1 MEAST
6 YYASKKTWEKLDDAQ
21 RAAVQAAV
29 DRAAASFTEWARAN
43 DEGYIAKIK
52 EAGWEVLDLT
62 DAERGALADHIKA
75 NVWPAV
81 EEMVGKD
88 VIDRLREDK

>member
-1 MEAST
+1 M
-6 YYASKKTWEKLDDAQ
+6 
-21 RAAVQAAV
+21 

-43 DEGYIAKIK
+43 DEGYVSKIR

-62 DAERGALADHIKA
+62 DGERAALADHIKA

-88 VIDRLREDK
+88 VIDRLRDDK

>member
-1 MEAST
+1 LRESLPT
-6 YYASKKTWEKLDDAQ
+6 PPLVE
-21 RAAVQAAV
+21 R
-29 DRAAASFTEWARAN
+29 EP
-43 DEGYIAKIK
+43 
-52 EAGWEVLDLT
+52 LDLT